1 MVRDGGRDFRRV
13 DVPTPAHVQAPQV
26 GPGVGVEPRRREDR
40 RLGAVEVRGQ
50 AQEREDRALRQSAA
64 APEVHRADLRAAAR
78 DGPNRRVRDAQEWD
92 VNAFGFLRFCCCRN
106 ICDSCNKKLPLMEE
120 PCPLCRTPPPRS
132 MQDDLA
138 RLRRHVENDVPEAIT
153 YLGHAYLDGDLGLVK
168 SSKKA
173 VKLFKR
179 SVERGDLRAMCALAQ
194 LYINGDGIKSNRQ
207 KAIQLYRIAADRGS
221 ALAQCNLGSCYTQ
234 QQKFADAFPLYR
246 LAAEQGYREAEFNL
260 ANCYGDG
267 RGVEKDLDA
276 AEHWYERAAAKGDT
290 DAEYALGLL
299 FMGRAEEDK
308 EGIVEHVQAG
318 MRWFKSAA
326 AKGHQAAGA
335 LMVDWNKD
343 MARKGYKL

>member
-1 MVRDGGRDFRRV
+1 M
-13 DVPTPAHVQAPQV
+13 
-26 GPGVGVEPRRREDR
+26 
-40 RLGAVEVRGQ
+40 
-50 AQEREDRALRQSAA
+50 
-64 APEVHRADLRAAAR
+64 
-78 DGPNRRVRDAQEWD
+78 
-92 VNAFGFLRFCCCRN
+92 
-106 ICDSCNKKLPLMEE
+106 
-120 PCPLCRTPPPRS
+120 
-132 MQDDLA
+132 
-138 RLRRHVENDVPEAIT
+138 
-153 YLGHAYLDGDLGLVK
+153 
-168 SSKKA
+168 
-173 VKLFKR
+173 
-179 SVERGDLRAMCALAQ
+179 RAMCALAQ
-194 LYINGDGIKSNRQ
+194 LYVNGDGIKSNRQ

-221 ALAQCNLGSCYTQ
+221 ALAQCNLGRCYTQ

>member
-1 MVRDGGRDFRRV
+1 
-13 DVPTPAHVQAPQV
+13 
-26 GPGVGVEPRRREDR
+26 
-40 RLGAVEVRGQ
+40 
-50 AQEREDRALRQSAA
+50 
-64 APEVHRADLRAAAR
+64 
-78 DGPNRRVRDAQEWD
+78 
-92 VNAFGFLRFCCCRN
+92 
-106 ICDSCNKKLPLMEE
+106 
-120 PCPLCRTPPPRS
+120 

-153 YLGHAYLDGDLGLVK
+153 YLGHAYLDGDLDLVK

-173 VKLFKR
+173 VKLFER

-221 ALAQCNLGSCYTQ
+221 ALAQCNLGSCYSQ
-234 QQKFADAFPLYR
+234 EQNFADAFPLYR

-299 FMGRAEEDK
+299 FMERAREDE
-308 EGIVEHVQAG
+308 EGIVAHLHAG

-326 AKGHQAAGA
+326 AKGHQTAAA
-335 LMVDWNKD
+335 FLENWNKD
-343 MARKGYKL
+343 FARKGWKNEF